1 MMIRIVM
8 MNAKSALGNMHGNH
22 GWCVSPMLMS
32 SLKCL
37 QATQWLS
44 TSAPKSDIDSAAKFI
59 GAGKDFC

>member
-1 MMIRIVM
+1 MDGV
-8 MNAKSALGNMHGNH
+8 L
-22 GWCVSPMLMS
+22 PMLMS
-32 SLKCL
+32 SLKCLHL

>member
-1 MMIRIVM
+1 MESQHWATCTETMDGV
-8 MNAKSALGNMHGNH
+8 L
-22 GWCVSPMLMS
+22 PMLMS